1 MKSNKTALFGL
12 KGVKFWE
19 SYSTVPLTQNGSVLY
34 AHMTK
39 KKYDG
44 DRITI
49 TLSEN
54 PLSVGYLHDGTPAQ
68 YEYDKSTNTLSIT
81 LDEKK
86 KDPLKLS
93 TIVEIKTKTVQSF
106 NRVDA

>member
-1 MKSNKTALFGL
+1 
-12 KGVKFWE
+12 
-19 SYSTVPLTQNGSVLY
+19 
-34 AHMTK
+34 MT
-39 KKYDG
+39 D
-44 DRITI
+44 
-49 TLSEN
+49 S
-54 PLSVGYLHDGTPAQ
+54 
-68 YEYDKSTNTLSIT
+68 STNTLSIT